1 MRARCQREKEGQPE
15 RGKGRC
21 SRGGNY
27 IESKSKSQ
35 QQQQQQLSMLKRK
48 LKWRQMDK
56 LYGRA
61 GGENGAKGECEGEG
75 GTERTFRSYSSF
87 LKLLS
92 TPVGLSKGLCLM
104 LLLCLLLLLLVLLS
118 LLLLCLL
125 LLLLLVCSW
134 CVKPSTATLASQRDW
149 SEIGQVVRRGL
160 AGAAALMRC

>member
-1 MRARCQREKEGQPE
+1 MRARCQREKEGQLE
-15 RGKGRC
+15 RGKGKC

-35 QQQQQQLSMLKRK
+35 QQQQQQLSMLKCK

-56 LYGRA
+56 LYGRE
-61 GGENGAKGECEGEG
+61 GGEEGAKGGCEGEG

-104 LLLCLLLLLLVLLS
+104 LLLCLW

-125 LLLLLVCSW
+125 LVLLLVCSW

>member
-35 QQQQQQLSMLKRK
+35 QQQQQLSMLKRK

-61 GGENGAKGECEGEG
+61 GGEKGAKGERKREEG

-104 LLLCLLLLLLVLLS
+104 LLWC

-134 CVKPSTATLASQRDW
+134 CVKPSTATLASQQDW
-149 SEIGQVVRRGL
+149 AEIGQVVRRGL